1 MCEKDYVWYPATYN
15 CENKEKH
22 LASIMND
29 SVIMF
34 DEVLESYDEESVKM
48 SLKDVHIKNIYTFL
62 MMLYIQKI
70 LIQIILK

>member
-1 MCEKDYVWYPATYN
+1 
-15 CENKEKH
+15 
-22 LASIMND
+22 MND

-48 SLKDVHIKNIYTFL
+48 SVKDVHIKNIYTTFL